1 MLVPDLLIRSEILSG
16 CGIIDLGKTTPSSVS
31 RTFFS
36 MEIQVFPCI
45 GRFESENLI
54 LCEMRDTAVMMRWT
68 IYTNLKDV
76 SRSEKQSKQ
85 TSLC

>member
-1 MLVPDLLIRSEILSG
+1 MLVLDLLIRSEILSG

-45 GRFESENLI
+45 GRFESEN
-54 LCEMRDTAVMMRWT
+54 
-68 IYTNLKDV
+68 
-76 SRSEKQSKQ
+76 
-85 TSLC
+85 